1 MQMSSL
7 QHGEGCDC
15 AAVKSCPGCQSW
27 IIPRKGKAS
36 ISRRG
41 GGGEGTSLWQDTQ
54 TWPALPLIRGIM
66 EDTLHLKWM
75 VLCDFSKRSRL
86 NLLNIRQT
94 HYVWLIMIFTLGW
107 LLQGCEG
114 TLSVCS
120 FCYLT
125 ILGWCF
131 LKFVCFFLFG
141 NFYILSWSEVTLLT
155 WPLSGDPPVTVP
167 HDDLPTLP
175 FSNEIVL
182 HQVYSSK
189 ILHDCPSLGRETIIM
204 RYCTSPASRVLA
216 QLLTIPHQLA
226 SPGVFQLSSRSFTSD
241 NTVKHWETLWFIVAI
256 VQKPPPVP
264 SPPPWLGLPSG
275 PALICTT
282 SL

>member
-1 MQMSSL
+1 MSCSIWRSPLLKTIWKFRFWSIWVRARIRRNRRRNAHRTRAFVQCAEMQMSSL

-54 TWPALPLIRGIM
+54 TWPTLLLIRGIV
-66 EDTLHLKWM
+66 EDTLHLNEWFYVS
-75 VLCDFSKRSRL
+75 VLREPTSISWIQANILCLTDCDFHSRVH
-86 NLLNIRQT
+86 R
-94 HYVWLIMIFTLGW
+94 W

-114 TLSVCS
+114 IISVFFV
-120 FCYLT
+120 FCYL
-125 ILGWCF
+125 C
-131 LKFVCFFLFG
+131 
-141 NFYILSWSEVTLLT
+141 ILSLSLFVILFVWLLFMFWVEVKSPCRPDPWVETR
-155 WPLSGDPPVTVP
+155 LSLSPMMI
-167 HDDLPTLP
+167 
-175 FSNEIVL
+175 FRL
-182 HQVYSSK
+182 HQVYSFQ
-189 ILHDCPSLGRETIIM
+189 II
-204 RYCTSPASRVLA
+204 V
-216 QLLTIPHQLA
+216 QK
-226 SPGVFQLSSRSFTSD
+226 GNFTSD

-256 VQKPPPVP
+256 VQRPPPVL